1 MAKLTAEQRIERCH
15 VQMMKHKNFAL
26 FSGLFMIGKVSV
38 VDKDL
43 PFTAQTNGL
52 DVMYGRGFVDSLND
66 KQLSFL
72 ILHENM
78 HKAYRHLVVWD
89 KLYKQNAVL
98 ANMACDYVINLQ
110 IKDYDPNQEVTE
122 FPTTPDGKNLG
133 CLDEAYRGMD
143 AHQVFLEL
151 VKKHGKDAGKKKVYV
166 IGNGNEQGDG
176 EGDGKGDGDGDGLP
190 DGLDE
195 HDWEGAQ
202 DMSEQEKESQAKEI
216 ESALRQGSILVGK
229 MGGNVDRN
237 ISEMLVPKI
246 NWKDALREFVK
257 SVTQGK
263 DQTSWRRLHKRYI
276 ASDIIMPSSYDEKVG
291 SIVIGIDTSGSI
303 GTEELTQFLSEVKSI
318 CDEVSPEAIDVLY
331 WDTHVASRETYQGSE
346 LANLVESTKPA
357 GGGGTEP
364 ACVPKYIHK
373 HGMRGECLLMLT
385 DGYIP
390 NQDPSNWDIPMPV
403 LWCVKGNNRFSET
416 QVTGKVVHV
425 E

>member
-1 MAKLTAEQRIERCH
+1 MGKLTAEQRIERCH
-15 VQMMKHKNFAL
+15 VQMMKHKNFCL

-52 DVMYGRGFVDSLND
+52 DVVYGRGFVDSLND
-66 KQLSFL
+66 KQLAFL

-78 HKAYRHLVVWD
+78 HKAYRHLIVWE
-89 KLYKQNAVL
+89 KLYKQNGVL

-110 IKDYDPNQEVTE
+110 IHDYDTQQEVTE

-151 VKKHGKDAGKKKVYV
+151 VKKHGKNAGKKKVYV
-166 IGNGNEQGDG
+166 IGQGNEQGEEGEG
-176 EGDGKGDGDGDGLP
+176 EGDGEGLP

-202 DMSEQEKESQAKEI
+202 AMSDQEKEAQAKEV

-263 DQTSWRRLHKRYI
+263 DQTTWRRLHKRYI

-291 SIVIGIDTSGSI
+291 GIVIGIDTSGSI

-318 CDEVSPEAIDVLY
+318 CDEVSPEKIDVLY
-331 WDTHVASRETYQGSE
+331 WDTHVASRETYQNNE
-346 LANLVESTKPA
+346 LSNLVESTKPA

-373 HGMRGECLLMLT
+373 HDIKGECLLMLT

-390 NQDPSNWDIPMPV
+390 EQNPSNWQIGMPV
-403 LWCVKGNNRFSET
+403 LWCVKGNQNFRNEG
-416 QVTGKVVHV
+416 VIGKVVHV

>member
-15 VQMMKHKNFAL
+15 VQMMKHKNFCL

-38 VDKDL
+38 LDKDL

-78 HKAYRHLVVWD
+78 HKAYRHLVVWE
-89 KLYKQNAVL
+89 KLYKQNATL

-110 IKDYDPNQEVTE
+110 IHDYDQSQEVTE
-122 FPTTPDGKNLG
+122 FPTTPDGKKLG
-133 CLDEAYRGMD
+133 CMDEKYRGMD

-151 VKKHGKDAGKKKVYV
+151 VKKHGKDAGKPKVYV
-166 IGNGNEQGDG
+166 IGKGNEQAEGNDKG
-176 EGDGKGDGDGDGLP
+176 EGEGLP

-202 DMSEQEKESQAKEI
+202 AMSDQEKEAQAKEV

-263 DQTSWRRLHKRYI
+263 DQTTWRRLHKRYI
-276 ASDIIMPSSYDEKVG
+276 AADIIMPSSYDEKVG
-291 SIVIGIDTSGSI
+291 GIVIGIDTSGSI

-318 CDEVSPEAIDVLY
+318 CDEVSPEKIDVLY

-346 LANLVESTKPA
+346 LSNLVESTKPA

-373 HGMRGECLLMLT
+373 HNIKGECLLMLT

-390 NQDPSNWDIPMPV
+390 DQNPSNWQIGMPV
-403 LWCVKGNNRFSET
+403 LWCVKGNQNFRNEG
-416 QVTGKVVHV
+416 VVGKVVHV

>member
-15 VQMMKHKNFAL
+15 VQMMKHKNFCL

-38 VDKDL
+38 LDKEL

-66 KQLSFL
+66 KQLAFL

-78 HKAYRHLVVWD
+78 HKAYRHLIVWE
-89 KLYKQNAVL
+89 KLYKENAIL

-110 IKDYDPNQEVTE
+110 IYDYDSSQEVTE

-151 VKKHGKDAGKKKVYV
+151 VKKHGKNAGKKKVYV
-166 IGNGNEQGDG
+166 IGQGDQPSDGNDEG
-176 EGDGKGDGDGDGLP
+176 EGEGLP
-190 DGLDE
+190 EGLDE

-202 DMSEQEKESQAKEI
+202 SMTEQEKEAQAKEV

-263 DQTSWRRLHKRYI
+263 DQTTWRRLHKRYI

-291 SIVIGIDTSGSI
+291 GIVIGIDTSGSI

-318 CDEVSPEAIDVLY
+318 CDEVSPEKIDVLY

-346 LANLVESTKPA
+346 LSNLVESTKPA

-373 HGMRGECLLMLT
+373 HDMKGECLLMLT

-390 NQDPSNWDIPMPV
+390 DQEPSNWNINMPV
-403 LWCVKGNNRFSET
+403 LWCVKGNRQFNDGK
-416 QVTGKVVHV
+416 VIGKVVHV

>member
-52 DVMYGRGFVDSLND
+52 DVVYGRGFVDSLND

-78 HKAYRHLVVWD
+78 HKAYRHLIVWE
-89 KLYKQNAVL
+89 KLYKQNATL

-110 IKDYDPNQEVTE
+110 IHDYDKEQEVTE
-122 FPTTPDGKNLG
+122 FPTTPDGKKLG
-133 CLDEAYRGMD
+133 CMDEAYRGMD

-166 IGNGNEQGDG
+166 IGNGDDQVEG
-176 EGDGKGDGDGDGLP
+176 EGEGEGLP
-190 DGLDE
+190 DGLDD
-195 HDWEGAQ
+195 HDWEGAES
-202 DMSEQEKESQAKEI
+202 MSEQEKESQAKEI

-318 CDEVSPEAIDVLY
+318 CDEVCPEAIDVLY

-346 LANLVESTKPA
+346 LSNLVESTKPA

-373 HGMRGECLLMLT
+373 HNMKGECLLMLT

-390 NQDPSNWDIPMPV
+390 NQEPSNWDIPMPV
-403 LWCVKGNNRFSET
+403 LWCVKGNKQFNDN
-416 QVTGKVVHV
+416 QVVGKVVHV

>member
-1 MAKLTAEQRIERCH
+1 MAKLTAEQRIERTH
-15 VQMMKHKNFAL
+15 IQLMKYPDFCL
-26 FSGLFMIGKVSV
+26 FSGLFMVGKVSV
-38 VDKDL
+38 DDAT
-43 PFTAQTNGL
+43 PTAKTNGL
-52 DVMYGRGFVDSLND
+52 DVTYGRAFVDALND
-66 KQLSFL
+66 KQLAFL

-78 HKAYRHLVVWD
+78 HKAYRHLIVWE

-110 IKDYDPNQEVTE
+110 IYDYDTQQEVTE
-122 FPTTPDGKNLG
+122 FPTTSDGKNLG

-151 VKKHGKDAGKKKVYV
+151 VKKHGKNAGKKKVYV
-166 IGNGNEQGDG
+166 IGQGGQPSDGDDEG
-176 EGDGKGDGDGDGLP
+176 EGEGLP
-190 DGLDE
+190 EGLDE

-202 DMSEQEKESQAKEI
+202 SMSEQEKEAQAKEV

-263 DQTSWRRLHKRYI
+263 DQTTWRRLHKRYI

-291 SIVIGIDTSGSI
+291 GIVIGIDTSGSI

-318 CDEVSPEAIDVLY
+318 CDEVSPEKIDVLY
-331 WDTHVASRETYQGSE
+331 WDTHVASRETYQGNE
-346 LANLVESTKPA
+346 LSNLVESTKPA

-373 HGMRGECLLMLT
+373 HDMKGECLLMLT

-390 NQDPSNWDIPMPV
+390 AQEPSDWNINMPV
-403 LWCVKGNNRFSET
+403 LWCVKGNRQFNDGK
-416 QVTGKVVHV
+416 VIGKVVHV

>member
-15 VQMMKHKNFAL
+15 VQMMKHKNFCL

-52 DVMYGRGFVDSLND
+52 DVTYGRGFVDTLND
-66 KQLSFL
+66 KQLAFL

-78 HKAYRHLVVWD
+78 HKAYRHLIVWE
-89 KLYKQNAVL
+89 KLYKENAIL

-110 IKDYDPNQEVTE
+110 IYDYDSSQEVTE

-151 VKKHGKDAGKKKVYV
+151 VKKYGKNAGKKKVYV
-166 IGNGNEQGDG
+166 IGQGSQPSDGNDEG
-176 EGDGKGDGDGDGLP
+176 EGEGLP
-190 DGLDE
+190 EGLDE

-202 DMSEQEKESQAKEI
+202 SMSEQEKEAQAKEV

-263 DQTSWRRLHKRYI
+263 DQTTWRRLHKRYI

-291 SIVIGIDTSGSI
+291 GIVIGIDTSGSI

-318 CDEVSPEAIDVLY
+318 CDEVSPEKIDVLY

-346 LANLVESTKPA
+346 LSNLVESTKPA

-373 HGMRGECLLMLT
+373 HDMKGECLLMLT

-390 NQDPSNWDIPMPV
+390 DQEPSNWNINMPV
-403 LWCVKGNNRFSET
+403 LWCVKGNRHFNDGK
-416 QVTGKVVHV
+416 VIGKVVHV

>member
-1 MAKLTAEQRIERCH
+1 
-15 VQMMKHKNFAL
+15 
-26 FSGLFMIGKVSV
+26 
-38 VDKDL
+38 
-43 PFTAQTNGL
+43 
-52 DVMYGRGFVDSLND
+52 
-66 KQLSFL
+66 
-72 ILHENM
+72 
-78 HKAYRHLVVWD
+78 
-89 KLYKQNAVL
+89 
-98 ANMACDYVINLQ
+98 MACDYVINLQ
-110 IKDYDPNQEVTE
+110 IHDYDQQQEVTE

-133 CLDEAYRGMD
+133 CMDEKYRGMD

-151 VKKHGKDAGKKKVYV
+151 VKKHGKDAGKPKVYV
-166 IGNGNEQGDG
+166 IGKGKGEEEG
-176 EGDGKGDGDGDGLP
+176 EGDGDDGEGEGLP

-202 DMSEQEKESQAKEI
+202 AMSEQEKEAQAKEV

-263 DQTSWRRLHKRYI
+263 DQTTWRRLHKRYI

-291 SIVIGIDTSGSI
+291 GIVIGIDTSGSI

-318 CDEVSPEAIDVLY
+318 CDEVSPEKIDVLY

-346 LANLVESTKPA
+346 LSNLVESTKPA

-373 HGMRGECLLMLT
+373 HDMKGECLLMLT

-390 NQDPSNWDIPMPV
+390 DQEPSNWNINMPV
-403 LWCVKGNNRFSET
+403 LWCVKGNRHFNDGK
-416 QVTGKVVHV
+416 VVGKVVHV

>member
-1 MAKLTAEQRIERCH
+1 MTLGLIDER
-15 VQMMKHKNFAL
+15 F
-26 FSGLFMIGKVSV
+26 
-38 VDKDL
+38 
-43 PFTAQTNGL
+43 
-52 DVMYGRGFVDSLND
+52 
-66 KQLSFL
+66 
-72 ILHENM
+72 
-78 HKAYRHLVVWD
+78 
-89 KLYKQNAVL
+89 
-98 ANMACDYVINLQ
+98 
-110 IKDYDPNQEVTE
+110 
-122 FPTTPDGKNLG
+122 
-133 CLDEAYRGMD
+133 RGMD
-143 AHQVFLEL
+143 TLRVYEIL
-151 VKKHGKDAGKKKVYV
+151 KKECKK
-166 IGNGNEQGDG
+166 G
-176 EGDGKGDGDGDGLP
+176 GDGKDKGGGDGRKGSGGSGQPDNPSDGRGEGSQNDAEP
-190 DGLDE
+190 YEFDE

-202 DMSEQEKESQAKEI
+202 GMSEQEKESQAKEI

-318 CDEVSPEAIDVLY
+318 CDEVNPEAIDVLY

-346 LANLVESTKPA
+346 LSNLVESTKPA

-385 DGYIP
+385 DGYIGR
-390 NQDPSNWDIPMPV
+390 QDPSNWSDLPMPV
-403 LWCVKGNNRFSET
+403 LWCVKGNRHFSSDE
-416 QVTGKVVHV
+416 VVGKVVHV

>member
-15 VQMMKHKNFAL
+15 VQMMKHKNFCL

-38 VDKDL
+38 LDKDL

-66 KQLSFL
+66 KQLAFL

-78 HKAYRHLVVWD
+78 HKAYRHLIVWE
-89 KLYKQNAVL
+89 KLYKENAIL

-110 IKDYDPNQEVTE
+110 IHDYDQSQEVTE

-151 VKKHGKDAGKKKVYV
+151 VKKHGKNAGKKKIYV
-166 IGNGNEQGDG
+166 IGQGNEQGEEGEG
-176 EGDGKGDGDGDGLP
+176 EGDGEGLP

-202 DMSEQEKESQAKEI
+202 AMSDQEKEEQAKEV

-263 DQTSWRRLHKRYI
+263 DQTTWRRLHKRYI

-291 SIVIGIDTSGSI
+291 GIVIGIDTSGSI

-318 CDEVSPEAIDVLY
+318 CDEVSPEKIDVLY

-373 HGMRGECLLMLT
+373 HDIKGECLLMLT

-390 NQDPSNWDIPMPV
+390 EQNPSNWQIGMPV
-403 LWCVKGNNRFSET
+403 LWCVKGNQNFRNEG
-416 QVTGKVVHV
+416 VIGKVVHV

>member
-1 MAKLTAEQRIERCH
+1 
-15 VQMMKHKNFAL
+15 V
-26 FSGLFMIGKVSV
+26 
-38 VDKDL
+38 
-43 PFTAQTNGL
+43 
-52 DVMYGRGFVDSLND
+52 
-66 KQLSFL
+66 
-72 ILHENM
+72 
-78 HKAYRHLVVWD
+78 HKAYRHLVVWE
-89 KLYKQNAVL
+89 KLYKQNATL

-110 IKDYDPNQEVTE
+110 IHDYDQQQEVTE

-133 CLDEAYRGMD
+133 CMDEKYRGMD

-151 VKKHGKDAGKKKVYV
+151 VKKHGKDAGKPKVYV
-166 IGNGNEQGDG
+166 IGKGEEEEEG
-176 EGDGKGDGDGDGLP
+176 EGDGDEGEGEGEGEGLP

-202 DMSEQEKESQAKEI
+202 AMSEQEKEAQAKEV

-263 DQTSWRRLHKRYI
+263 DQTTWRRLHKRYI
-276 ASDIIMPSSYDEKVG
+276 AADIIMPSSYDEKVG
-291 SIVIGIDTSGSI
+291 GIVIGIDTSGSI

-318 CDEVSPEAIDVLY
+318 CDEVSPEKIEVLY
-331 WDTHVASRETYQGSE
+331 WDTHVASRETYQGNE
-346 LANLVESTKPA
+346 LSNLIESTKPA

-364 ACVPKYIHK
+364 ACVPKYMHK
-373 HGMRGECLLMLT
+373 HGIKGECLLMLT
-385 DGYIP
+385 DGHIP
-390 NQDPSNWDIPMPV
+390 NQEPSNWQIDMPV
-403 LWCVKGNNRFSET
+403 LWCVKGNSRFNDT
-416 QVTGKVVHV
+416 KVVGKVVHV

>member
-1 MAKLTAEQRIERCH
+1 MGKLTAEQRIERCH
-15 VQMMKHKNFAL
+15 VQMMKHKNFCL

-38 VDKDL
+38 LDKDL

-52 DVMYGRGFVDSLND
+52 DVVYGRGFVDSLND
-66 KQLSFL
+66 KQLAFL

-78 HKAYRHLVVWD
+78 HKAYRHLIVWE
-89 KLYKQNAVL
+89 KLYKENAIL

-110 IKDYDPNQEVTE
+110 IHDYDQNQEVTE

-133 CLDEAYRGMD
+133 CLDEKYRGMD

-151 VKKHGKDAGKKKVYV
+151 VKKHGKNAGKKKVYV
-166 IGNGNEQGDG
+166 IGQGNEQG
-176 EGDGKGDGDGDGLP
+176 EECDGDGEGLP

-202 DMSEQEKESQAKEI
+202 AMSEQEKEEQAKEI

-263 DQTSWRRLHKRYI
+263 DQTTWRRLHKRYI

-291 SIVIGIDTSGSI
+291 GIVIGIDTSGSI

-318 CDEVSPEAIDVLY
+318 CDEVSPEKIDVLY
-331 WDTHVASRETYQGSE
+331 WDTHVASRETYQNNE
-346 LANLVESTKPA
+346 LSNLVESTKPA

-373 HGMRGECLLMLT
+373 HDIKGECLLMLT

-390 NQDPSNWDIPMPV
+390 EQNPSNWQIGMPV
-403 LWCVKGNNRFSET
+403 LWCVKGNQNFRNEG
-416 QVTGKVVHV
+416 VIGKVVHV

>member
-52 DVMYGRGFVDSLND
+52 DVIYGRGFVDSLND

-110 IKDYDPNQEVTE
+110 IHDYDPLQEVTE
-122 FPTTPDGKNLG
+122 FPTTPEGKNLG
-133 CLDEAYRGMD
+133 CMDEAYRGMD

-151 VKKHGKDAGKKKVYV
+151 VKKYGKDAGKQTVYIV
-166 IGNGNEQGDG
+166 GGGNEEG
-176 EGDGKGDGDGDGLP
+176 EGDEQGEVEGLP

-195 HDWEGAQ
+195 HDWEGAEG
-202 DMSEQEKESQAKEI
+202 MSEQEKESQAKEI

-276 ASDIIMPSSYDEKVG
+276 ASDIIMPSSYAENVG
-291 SIVIGIDTSGSI
+291 SIIIGIDTSGSI

-331 WDTHVASRETYQGSE
+331 WDTHVASRETYQSNE
-346 LANLVESTKPA
+346 LSNLVESTKPA

-390 NQDPSNWDIPMPV
+390 EQEPSKWDIPMPV
-403 LWCVKGNNRFSET
+403 LWCVKGNRHFNDSK
-416 QVTGKVVHV
+416 VVGKVVHV

>member
-1 MAKLTAEQRIERCH
+1 MDKLIAEKRIERCH
-15 VQMMKHKNFAL
+15 VQMMKHQSFCL

-38 VDKDL
+38 LDKEL

-52 DVMYGRGFVDSLND
+52 DVVYGRGFVDSLND
-66 KQLSFL
+66 KQLAFL

-78 HKAYRHLVVWD
+78 HKAYRHLVVWE
-89 KLYKQNAVL
+89 KLYKQNATL

-110 IKDYDPNQEVTE
+110 IHDYDTHQEVTE
-122 FPTTPDGKNLG
+122 FPTTPEGKPLG
-133 CLDEAYRGMD
+133 CMDEKYRGMD

-151 VKKHGKDAGKKKVYV
+151 VKKHGKDAGKKKVIV
-166 IGNGNEQGDG
+166 IGEGNEQAEGSG
-176 EGDGKGDGDGDGLP
+176 EGEGEGEGLP

-202 DMSEQEKESQAKEI
+202 AMSEQEKEAQAKEI

-263 DQTSWRRLHKRYI
+263 DQTTWRRLHKRYI
-276 ASDIIMPSSYDEKVG
+276 AADIIMPSSYDEKVG
-291 SIVIGIDTSGSI
+291 GIVIGIDTSGSI

-318 CDEVSPEAIDVLY
+318 CDEVSPEKIEVLY
-331 WDTHVASRETYQGSE
+331 WDTHVASRETYQGNE
-346 LANLVESTKPA
+346 LSNLVESTKPA

-364 ACVPKYIHK
+364 ACVPKYMHK
-373 HGMRGECLLMLT
+373 HGIKGECLLMLT

-390 NQDPSNWDIPMPV
+390 NQEPSNWQIDMPV
-403 LWCVKGNNRFSET
+403 LWCVKGNSRFNDT
-416 QVTGKVVHV
+416 KVVGKVVHV

>member
-52 DVMYGRGFVDSLND
+52 DVIYGRGFVDSLND

-110 IKDYDPNQEVTE
+110 IHDYDREQEVTE

-133 CLDEAYRGMD
+133 CMDEAYRGMD

-151 VKKHGKDAGKKKVYV
+151 VKKHGKDAGKQKVYV
-166 IGNGNEQGDG
+166 VGSGNEQGDG
-176 EGDGKGDGDGDGLP
+176 EGEGEGLP

-195 HDWEGAQ
+195 HDWEGAES
-202 DMSEQEKESQAKEI
+202 MSEQEKESQAKEI

-291 SIVIGIDTSGSI
+291 NIVIGIDTSGSI

-331 WDTHVASRETYQGSE
+331 WDTHVASRETYQSNE
-346 LANLVESTKPA
+346 LSNLVESTKPA

-364 ACVPKYIHK
+364 ACVPKYMHK
-373 HGMRGECLLMLT
+373 HNMRGECLLMLT

-390 NQDPSNWDIPMPV
+390 AQEPSNWEIGMPV
-403 LWCVKGNNRFSET
+403 LWCVKGNRHFNDAK
-416 QVTGKVVHV
+416 VVGKVVHV